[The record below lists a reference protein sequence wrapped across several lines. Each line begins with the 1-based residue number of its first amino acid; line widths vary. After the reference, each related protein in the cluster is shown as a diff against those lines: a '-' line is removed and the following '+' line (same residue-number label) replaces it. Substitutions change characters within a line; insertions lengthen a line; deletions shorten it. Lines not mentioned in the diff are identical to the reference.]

1 MKILIAYYSKTNHT
15 RELAGAVKKEFEN
28 RGHDVDIEE
37 VRPVKEHSF
46 WGWWHIRYFEGECDI
61 QPPIIK
67 DASRYDVICIGS
79 PNWTRLSLP
88 MARYLKEMV
97 GLTHKNIGLFSTTA
111 LWPPI
116 EWYFFSAYLLDL
128 TFTHIV
134 EAKKGRVMD
143 SIMLSGWF
151 KRWGAGS
158 GYGRRR
164 IKEFCDKM
172 EAPIVSF
179 KDYILKQKEIEGARS
194 LIVIFTILLL
204 LSLTLQIITSGLGF
218 IIFSWDEYFS
228 LFFVGVATCFLILV
242 LMERKVGFFL
252 GKYIAGISAVIM
264 CTLLI
269 LYLELSF
276 GRYII
281 VGYVLVL
288 TIVGFFRD
296 PKAVM
301 VAGAGVILGYFYLV
315 LKFPLRWVLRPQL
328 DISLIIMSA
337 VMISIITNNLQRH
350 FTALVES
357 QDEIEA
363 ARATLEARVVARTKE
378 LKSLADTLDEQVKQR
393 TRELNEKVKE
403 LERFQKFTVG
413 REVKMI
419 ELKGRIKEMEEE
431 SKKMKGS

>member
-15 RELAGAVKKEFEN
+15 RELAEAVKKGFED
-28 RGHDVDIEE
+28 RGHEVDIEE
-37 VRPVKEHSF
+37 IRPAKEHSF
-46 WGWWHIRYFEGECDI
+46 WGWWHIRYFWGECDI

-67 DASRYDVICIGS
+67 NVSGYDVICIGS

-88 MARYLKEMV
+88 MARYLKEV
-97 GLTHKNIGLFSTTA
+97 EGLTHKNMGLFSTTGF
-111 LWPPI
+111 WPPI

-128 TFTHIV
+128 TFANIV
-134 EAKKGRVMD
+134 EAKKGRVID

-151 KRWGAGS
+151 KRWGTES
-158 GYGRRR
+158 EYGRNR

-179 KDYILKQKEIEGARS
+179 KDYILKQKEVEGARS

-204 LSLTLQIITSGLGF
+204 FSLTLQTITSGLGF
-218 IIFSWDEYFS
+218 VIFTWDQYLS
-228 LFFVGVATCFLILV
+228 LFAVGVLTCFLILG
-242 LMERKVGFFL
+242 LMERKTAFFL

-296 PKAVM
+296 PRAVM
-301 VAGAGVILGYFYLV
+301 VAAVGVILGYFYLV
-315 LKFPLRWVLRPQL
+315 LKFPLKWVLRPQL

-337 VMISIITNNLQRH
+337 AMIGIITNNLQKH
-350 FTALVES
+350 FMALVES

-363 ARATLEARVVARTKE
+363 ARATLEVRVTARTKE
-378 LKSLADTLDEQVKQR
+378 LKSLAETLDDQVKQR
-393 TRELNEKVKE
+393 TGELNEKVKE

-413 REVKMI
+413 RETRMI
-419 ELKGRIKEMEEE
+419 ELKVRIKELEEE
-431 SKKMKGS
+431 LGKKSS